1 MSIGPFGS
9 LFDTVD
15 PTISGTALATLLN
28 NFKDAMVSGNIGPSR
43 PALLKAGGT
52 WVDSTNDPTT
62 WAFKIYTGT
71 TDITIFTLNLVS
83 GIGSVALGVDSF
95 QVKKVSADTA
105 GAILGLI
112 KQRIASNGQVLNG
125 DVVGEIRVTGRT
137 NTSTNPVVAKII
149 WTATDDQTTS
159 SYGGTL
165 SFQSTPDATNTLTEH
180 FRLIN
185 GLVETVVPHKLNSLI
200 LVPNPVTATGTA
212 IAQLSA
218 SKSLVEISGSAA
230 TDIQGIN
237 SGNDAQVI
245 TIHNRSTAAMTLK
258 HQNGSAAAA
267 DRMKLPNAADYVI
280 AIDASATLYY
290 CTTDSLWKLVS
301 TSELTSTGFTIQKL
315 YAVSQT
321 FTVPS
326 TTSVIKVRGY
336 KKQRGIMT
344 ERNAMLDVY
353 GNAAAWGLN
362 TNGQIGDGTVTPKSS
377 PVAVLG
383 GLAFQRMFGLATGS
397 TFGIASTG
405 APFAWGLNTSGQL
418 GVGDVIPRSSPVA
431 VSGSLRFSE
440 MYGEDSTMFGLTPTG
455 VAFAWGINA
464 NGQCGNGGVVPLS
477 APTAVLGSLK
487 FAKLSVASGGTSNA
501 FALGLTTAGA
511 AVAWGINTNGNLGV
525 NDVTARSSP
534 VAVLGSHTF
543 ADIQASG
550 SDTAG
555 RYWAIG
561 LDTAGAAWC
570 WGANTKSVLGDGTQT
585 SRSSPVAVLGGLT
598 FTRIFASPK
607 GETAYGLT
615 AAGALYAWGENSQ
628 GQIGDGTTVDKSS
641 PIAVLGGLV
650 FVKVIVYRKSVWA
663 ITADGTAYSWG
674 ANAVGQ
680 IGDATVVAKSS
691 PVAVLGGLKFSD
703 IGVLDAATD
712 QYTPVGMD
720 LGGNVYCWGSNTNG
734 SVGDGSVLARS
745 SPVAV
750 LGSFSADAQEY
761 SVAFDLTVT
770 GGTGYTVTMGAGMCA
785 FGSQPIGRDIYRVE
799 IEYAS

>member
-1 MSIGPFGS
+1 MIGPFGS
-9 LFDTVD
+9 IFSTID
-15 PTISGTALATLLN
+15 PTISGTALATTLN
-28 NFKDAMVSGNIGPSR
+28 NLKDAIVSGNIGASR
-43 PALLKAGGT
+43 PANLNAGGS
-52 WVDSTNDPTT
+52 WVDSTNDPTS
-62 WAFKIYTGT
+62 WAYKIYTGT
-71 TDITIFTLNLVS
+71 TDVTIFTLNLTTGV
-83 GIGSVALGVDSF
+83 GSVALGIDSF

-159 SYGGTL
+159 AYGGTL
-165 SFQSTPDATNTLTEH
+165 SFQSTPDGTATLTEH

-185 GLVETVVPHKLNSLI
+185 GLIETVAPHKLNSLI
-200 LVPNPVTATGTA
+200 LVPAPVTATGTA
-212 IAQLSA
+212 IAQLTA
-218 SKSLVEISGSAA
+218 AKSLVEISGSSA

-245 TIHNRSTAAMTLK
+245 TIHNRSTAAITLK
-258 HQNGSAAAA
+258 HQNASAAAA

-290 CTTDSLWKLVS
+290 CTTDTLWKLVS

-336 KKQRGIMT
+336 KKQRGIGS
-344 ERNAMLDVY
+344 ERNSMLDVF
-353 GNAAAWGLN
+353 GNAFAWGLN
-362 TNGQIGDGTVTPKSS
+362 ANGQIGDGTVVPKSS

-383 GLAFQRMFGLATGS
+383 GLAFQRVFGIATGS
-397 TFGIASTG
+397 SFGIAANG
-405 APFAWGLNTSGQL
+405 APYAWGLNANGQL
-418 GVGDVIPRSSPVA
+418 GQGGVVPTSSPVA
-431 VSGSLRFSE
+431 ILGSLRFSE
-440 MYGEDSTMFGLTPTG
+440 MYGEDATMFGLTPNGT
-455 VAFAWGINA
+455 AFAWGINA
-464 NGQCGNGGVVPLS
+464 NGQIGNGGVTPQS
-477 APTAVLGSLK
+477 SPIAVLGGFK
-487 FAKLSVASGGTSNA
+487 FAKLSVASGASTNSMV
-501 FALGLTTAGA
+501 LGLTTAGA

-615 AAGALYAWGENSQ
+615 SAGALYAWGENSQ
-628 GQIGDGTTVDKSS
+628 GQIGDGTTIDKSS
-641 PIAVLGGLV
+641 PVAVLGGLT

-674 ANAVGQ
+674 ANANGQ
-680 IGDATVVAKSS
+680 IGDATVIAKSS

-703 IGVLDAATD
+703 IAVIDGPTD
-712 QYTPVGMD
+712 QYTPIGMD
-720 LGGNVYCWGSNTNG
+720 LGGNAYCWGSNTNG
-734 SVGDGSVLARS
+734 TVGDGSVLARS

-750 LGSFSADAQEY
+750 LGAFSGDAQET

-770 GGTGYTVTMGAGMCA
+770 GGTGYTVTTGAGLCY
-785 FGSQPIGRDIYRVE
+785 FGSQPIGRDVYRVE